1 VGDGATHPT
10 RVDDAVT
17 TSTTDVAA
25 PPVADEDPAAGGW
38 RRVLRNPWVLRAAG
52 LVVLLGLWE
61 YFLGPG
67 RVEPILAAP
76 PSKVVTAVPD
86 VVRDPLFLPAIADT
100 LMLFALGVAISLTV
114 GVFVGYLL
122 ARVRFLD
129 TALSPYVNALYASP
143 LPALVP
149 IITAVFGY
157 LLEAKLLIVVLL
169 GVFPILINANQG
181 AKDADPTLIEVA
193 HSFGASE
200 RRVWLD
206 VIFPFSVPY
215 LLVGARLSAARALI
229 GTVVAEIYASPSG
242 LGYLIITYGS
252 RFNMDSM
259 LVVVLTFTLMGLL
272 LSVGIGFI
280 GRTLVHWRVSTQ

>member
-1 VGDGATHPT
+1 MTQP
-10 RVDDAVT
+10 
-17 TSTTDVAA
+17 
-25 PPVADEDPAAGGW
+25 EPASVRWQQA
-38 RRVLRNPWVLRAAG
+38 LRNPWVLRATG

-61 YFLGPG
+61 YFLGG
-67 RVEPILAAP
+67 SRVEPILAAP
-76 PSKVVTAVPD
+76 PSQVVTAVPD
-86 VVRDPLFLPAIADT
+86 VVGDPLFLPALADT
-100 LMLFALGVAISLTV
+100 LTLFALGVVISLVV
-114 GVFVGYLL
+114 GIFVGYLL
-122 ARVRFLD
+122 ARVRVLD
-129 TALSPYVNALYASP
+129 VALSPYVNALYASP

-149 IITAVFGY
+149 IITAIFGY

-193 HSFGASE
+193 HSFGANE
-200 RRVWLD
+200 RRVWTD

-215 LLVGARLSAARALI
+215 LLVGARLTAARALI

-242 LGYLIITYGS
+242 LGYLIITFGS

-272 LSVGIGFI
+272 LSAGIGFA
-280 GRTLVHWRVSTQ
+280 GRNLVHWRVRTQ